1 MKKIDCI
8 ICKDKRSEL
17 LYSGP
22 IRDGVHGVMTERS
35 HEVVRC
41 LGCGLVRLAENPI
54 YDEYYQSDEYRK
66 TYNTTSSADKYIQ
79 IHDKE
84 QLPRLERIGVDA
96 FRDKNVLDYGC
107 GGGSFL
113 DLIAGV
119 AKKTIGI
126 EPFIGYHKS
135 LRERGHDIYSSPE
148 EALSVLSDKV
158 DVVVSFAVI
167 EHVQRAD
174 DFLINIK
181 NFLHK
186 SGRVYLETN
195 NLNDILLRMNIP
207 KYPQFFYRTA
217 HCWYFDST
225 TFERLVS
232 NAGFSDIN
240 ISFRHSFDLSNMMLW
255 AINGKPTG
263 CGGVD
268 FFDSTINSSWVDFV
282 EKNGL
287 SDMIFI
293 DAGVS

>member
-17 LYSGP
+17 LYSGT

-66 TYNTTSSADKYIQ
+66 TYNTTSSTDKYIQ

-119 AKKTIGI
+119 AKK
-126 EPFIGYHKS
+126 
-135 LRERGHDIYSSPE
+135 L
-148 EALSVLSDKV
+148 
-158 DVVVSFAVI
+158 
-167 EHVQRAD
+167 
-174 DFLINIK
+174 
-181 NFLHK
+181 
-186 SGRVYLETN
+186 
-195 NLNDILLRMNIP
+195 
-207 KYPQFFYRTA
+207 
-217 HCWYFDST
+217 
-225 TFERLVS
+225 
-232 NAGFSDIN
+232 
-240 ISFRHSFDLSNMMLW
+240 
-255 AINGKPTG
+255 
-263 CGGVD
+263 
-268 FFDSTINSSWVDFV
+268 
-282 EKNGL
+282 
-287 SDMIFI
+287 
-293 DAGVS
+293 